1 MPARTSRGT
10 AASATV
16 PQAWHSP
23 HRPTH
28 LGACQPHSLHRNA
41 AVDFAMPA
49 HYRRGPTFDVPRVSW
64 AGEHARREENAMTAL
79 PPIPVVL
86 SSSSVYPE
94 KTPDAFDAAA
104 KLGYDGGEGM

>member
-28 LGACQPHSLHRNA
+28 FGACQPHSLHRNA
-41 AVDFAMPA
+41 AVDFAMPRTTIGGVR
-49 HYRRGPTFDVPRVSW
+49 HSMPCSPTRGVGR
-64 AGEHARREENAMTAL
+64 ARRRN
-79 PPIPVVL
+79 
-86 SSSSVYPE
+86 
-94 KTPDAFDAAA
+94 AAA
-104 KLGYDGGEGM
+104 

>member
-28 LGACQPHSLHRNA
+28 FGACQPHSLHRNA

-49 HYRRGPTFDVPRVSW
+49 PLS
-64 AGEHARREENAMTAL
+64 AGSDIRQPAR
-79 PPIPVVL
+79 P
-86 SSSSVYPE
+86 
-94 KTPDAFDAAA
+94 AA
-104 KLGYDGGEGM
+104 

>member
-28 LGACQPHSLHRNA
+28 LGACQPHSLQRNA

-49 HYRRGPTFDVPRVSW
+49 TYR
-64 AGEHARREENAMTAL
+64 
-79 PPIPVVL
+79 
-86 SSSSVYPE
+86 
-94 KTPDAFDAAA
+94 
-104 KLGYDGGEGM
+104 